1 MAGVGHPGF
10 MCASEQALSNQ
21 KYRELQE
28 EFTDVGLMTGDV
40 AINPNAMCI
49 VMTTEILR
57 NMLYRS
63 VSNVEGCHLF
73 TCRCL
78 FISGMHCLFVLVTL
92 SPPLVHHHF
101 CVGGPGNWG
110 WACRAASISSELAAA

>member
-1 MAGVGHPGF
+1 MLLV
-10 MCASEQALSNQ
+10 QALSNQ

-57 NMLYRS
+57 NMLYR
-63 VSNVEGCHLF
+63 
-73 TCRCL
+73 
-78 FISGMHCLFVLVTL
+78 
-92 SPPLVHHHF
+92 
-101 CVGGPGNWG
+101 
-110 WACRAASISSELAAA
+110 